1 VLWLDVHLAIGPRNT
16 LWKLITDLNRPF
28 IFAGEDGLHI
38 VRHLKNDGFNQLQ
51 WNSFRNIMGVSWKND
66 WMYRHVRG
74 TSLDNEIYPVVIQ
87 QFTEKSP
94 VNHRTKSVM
103 TRIANDFFLPEHY
116 RSLIVDEYHLM
127 LFTIPMYSSIP
138 SHHHCCRNPIF
149 FCYGE
154 PAWDSCRWGKMRRIS
169 YALKLWTLVLLEH
182 QEPTWPR
189 KTSGQ

>member
-1 VLWLDVHLAIGPRNT
+1 MTHHVPPFKCCGSMFTWPSDLAT

-103 TRIANDFFLPEHY
+103 TRIANDFFY
-116 RSLIVDEYHLM
+116 Q
-127 LFTIPMYSSIP
+127 SIT
-138 SHHHCCRNPIF
+138 
-149 FCYGE
+149 G
-154 PAWDSCRWGKMRRIS
+154 A
-169 YALKLWTLVLLEH
+169 
-182 QEPTWPR
+182 
-189 KTSGQ
+189 